1 MLLLSSLS
9 LEKNVQNVQMYMYE
23 NKIQKSLSVR
33 YQKSNQDYNSNA
45 LLPNSIC
52 HNSMLYIQ
60 FTSF

>member
-1 MLLLSSLS
+1 MLKFTIKFIVIG
-9 LEKNVQNVQMYMYE
+9 KNVQNVQMYE
-23 NKIQKSLSVR
+23 IKIQKPLSVR

-52 HNSMLYIQ
+52 HNSILYIQ